1 MPSRSGPLLCA
12 ALVAA
17 LLALPGCAQETGSES
32 AASPADATSAP
43 PPEEVAP
50 HEMTCADV
58 RDALHDEERE
68 EEASYLVVWA
78 YGVRTGVEGLDFE
91 KYPVTKAGLEDFITR
106 VTLACKVDPD
116 KRFVDAILE

>member
-1 MPSRSGPLLCA
+1 MLSRCRLL
-12 ALVAA
+12 LVAA
-17 LLALPGCAQETGSES
+17 VSVALLVLPACSQETGAESED
-32 AASPADATSAP
+32 SPADTASAP
-43 PPEEVAP
+43 PPEDVAP
-50 HEMTCADV
+50 HEMTCAEV
-58 RDALHDEERE
+58 RDALRDEERE

-106 VTLACKVDPD
+106 VTLSCKADPD